1 LNMAAPTTEGAKI
14 AAAVTQAGRTGL
26 DRRG

>member
-1 LNMAAPTTEGAKI
+1 MAAPTTEGAKI